1 MNVGIIGAGNI
12 ARAYFAYLSNA
23 GHSPR
28 MWSPRGRSGAEL
40 LEVPDLVVS
49 GAVEGRFAP
58 VLAADI
64 AELARAEVIIL
75 ALPATGHRAVMD
87 QLLPH
92 LRDGQSI
99 LISAHLSFAALYLGR
114 ALQARGLD
122 LPVICWNTTAM
133 TCKSPEPP
141 AIRVGALRSW
151 VDVCTLPECDMARAL
166 ALCETLF
173 GARFRDGGDLLD
185 NALSNLNPQTH
196 LAMALC
202 NLTRIET
209 GEAWHQNSLMTPS
222 VVRFLE
228 GLDAERLAI
237 ARGFSRSVRPQAAGV
252 EGGLGA
258 VFRARVSAGTDP
270 LGPVETETRYI
281 TEDVPFGLVPLVMLA
296 RIAGVPSP
304 LHESGIAIL
313 SACHGRDYAGRN
325 NLLPD
330 GGAAALRAALGLA

>member
-1 MNVGIIGAGNI
+1 MNVGIVGAGNI

-23 GHSPR
+23 GLSPR
-28 MWSPRGRSGAEL
+28 MWSPRGVAGAEL
-40 LEVPDLVVS
+40 QAVTELVVS

-58 VLAADI
+58 QLAVDV
-64 AELARAEVIIL
+64 AELAQAEVIIL
-75 ALPATGHRAVMD
+75 ALPATGHRAVLD
-87 QLLPH
+87 ALLPH

-99 LISAHLSFAALYLGR
+99 IISAHLSFAALHLGQ
-114 ALQARGLD
+114 ALRARGLS

-141 AIRVGALRSW
+141 AIRVGALRKR
-151 VDVCTLPECDMARAL
+151 VEVCTLPGGDIAGVL
-166 ALCETLF
+166 ALCEALF
-173 GARFRDGGDLLD
+173 GPRFQHGGDLLD

-209 GEAWHQNSLMTPS
+209 GEQWHQNSLMTPS
-222 VVRFLE
+222 VARFLE

-237 ARGFSRSVRPQAAGV
+237 ARGFGRRVRPQA

-258 VFRARVSAGTDP
+258 VFRARVAAGTDP
-270 LGPVETETRYI
+270 LGPVDPETRYI

-296 RIAGVPSP
+296 EMAGVPAP
-304 LHESGIAIL
+304 LHESGIKIL
-313 SACHGRDYAGRN
+313 GACHGRNYRALND
-325 NLLPD
+325 LLPRE
-330 GGAAALRAALGLA
+330 GASGLRALLGLA